1 MSLLV
6 EQVWRYPIKSMGG
19 ERLDASFADERGLL
33 GDRVWAVQDDAGK
46 LGSGKNSTRFTRL
59 LGLLD
64 LTSHYDDAA
73 EPPIVTA
80 PDGSQHPV
88 ATGAADSYLQALS
101 GRAVHV
107 RRDTGIMHFDE
118 VPFSLVGTGTL
129 DWLAGQVAVAIDAR
143 RLRPNIVVRTDA
155 PFAEEAW
162 VGQTVRI
169 GSVEA
174 VFDRVFTRCVMVGMA
189 QPGLGESGDVLKRI
203 GERADKPVCL
213 AIGGHIRQA
222 GWVKAGDEV
231 TLEPGRLQPSL
242 SS

>member
-19 ERLDASFADERGLL
+19 ERLDMSFADDRGLL

-203 GERADKPVCL
+203 GERTDKPVCL

-222 GWVKAGDEV
+222 GSVKVGDEV
-231 TLEPGRLQPSL
+231 SLEPGRLQPSL